1 MSSSNKIA
9 EGQFS
14 GTGGAFFKI
23 YIVNILLTIITLGLY
38 TPWAR
43 VRTRRYL
50 YGNLHLGKYSFD
62 YHADPN
68 KMFKFFVLF
77 YAASLLFVVT
87 LNLMPEIATFV
98 LPVYM
103 ICLVIA
109 APWIINRSL
118 SFNARMTSF
127 ANIRFHYSGNYW
139 GTFAILFL
147 LPMLNIVTLSIAMPY
162 IHKKFKEYFLC
173 KHSWGSMKLGSHI
186 PTGKLYKIF
195 ILSCLVPAMIL
206 AIIYVVGLMSA
217 LAGSTD
223 MLMFLTNPV
232 VALSTLVAI
241 MLLPLGFIYYS
252 SYIQIALLQNM
263 HATFPD
269 SDTETAEERL
279 AHYQSL
285 KYHKYQDDNLGRF
298 LYFRSSQK
306 PFKTSLKLIGNLILS
321 ALSLGLYM
329 PYAIV
334 KILKYSASCLTLCGN
349 ADLITQNQSAVSEKG
364 GYAMDEMASASD
376 LDIAI

>member
-1 MSSSNKIA
+1 MSSPNKIA

-14 GTGGAFFKI
+14 GTGSAFFKI
-23 YIVNILLTIITLGLY
+23 YFINILLTMITLGLY

-43 VRTRRYL
+43 VRTKRYL
-50 YGNLHLGKYSFD
+50 YGNLSLGQYSFD

-77 YAASLLFVVT
+77 YTASLIFVVT
-87 LNLMPEIATFV
+87 VNLMPEIGTFLV
-98 LPVYM
+98 PAYM
-103 ICLVIA
+103 IGFAIA
-109 APWIINRSL
+109 LPWIINRSL

-139 GTFAILFL
+139 GTFGILFL
-147 LPMLNIVTLSIAMPY
+147 LPMLNAVTLGIAMPY
-162 IHKKFKEYFLC
+162 IHKKFKEYFLS
-173 KHSWGSMKLGSHI
+173 KHSWGMMKMGSHI

-195 ILSCLVPAMIL
+195 LLTCFMPSIIL
-206 AIIYVVGLMSA
+206 AIIYIVSIASL
-217 LAGSTD
+217 LAGGVDMIMLLTD
-223 MLMFLTNPV
+223 PIVIIPSMIAV
-232 VALSTLVAI
+232 
-241 MLLPLGFIYYS
+241 MLLPLGIIYYN

-269 SDTETAEERL
+269 NNEETAEERL

-285 KYHKYQDDNLGRF
+285 KYHKYQDDSLGRF

-306 PFKTSLKLIGNLILS
+306 PFKTSLKIIGNLILS
-321 ALSLGLYM
+321 GLTFGLYM

-334 KILKYSASCLTLCGN
+334 KIMKYSASCLTLCGN
-349 ADLITQNQSAVSEKG
+349 ADLITQNQSAISENG
-364 GYAMDEMASASD
+364 GYAMDGIASASD
-376 LDIAI
+376 IDIAI

>member
-1 MSSSNKIA
+1 MSSPNKIA

-14 GTGGAFFKI
+14 GTGAAFFKI
-23 YIVNILLTIITLGLY
+23 YFVNILLTIITLGLY

-43 VRTRRYL
+43 VRTKRYL

-87 LNLMPEIATFV
+87 VNLIPEIATFV

-103 ICLVIA
+103 IGFVVA

-118 SFNARMTSF
+118 SFNAKMTSF
-127 ANIRFHYSGNYW
+127 ANIRFHYSSNYW
-139 GTFAILFL
+139 GAFGVLYILPILNSITFGLATPL
-147 LPMLNIVTLSIAMPY
+147 
-162 IHKKFKEYFLC
+162 IHKAFKKYFLS
-173 KHSWGSMKLGSHI
+173 KHSWGLMKLGSDV
-186 PTGKLYKIF
+186 PTGKLYRTFFTCITLPF
-195 ILSCLVPAMIL
+195 IIL
-206 AIIYVVGLMSA
+206 IAIYIIAAINAGGTNVLME
-217 LAGSTD
+217 
-223 MLMFLTNPV
+223 LTNPV
-232 VALSTLVAI
+232 YSVSTFFAALFI
-241 MLLPLGFIYYS
+241 PFGMIYYN
-252 SYIQIALLQNM
+252 SYMQIALLQHM
-263 HATFPD
+263 HATLPE
-269 SDTETAEERL
+269 SEEETSEMRL
-279 AHYQSL
+279 LHYLSL
-285 KYHKYQDDNLGRF
+285 KDRDYQDANLGRF

-306 PFKTSLKLIGNLILS
+306 PFKTSLKIIGNLILS
-321 ALSLGLYM
+321 GLSFGLYM

-334 KILKYSASCLTLCGN
+334 KILKYSTSCLTLCGN